1 MTADADD
8 IPPIGDDEK
17 LARFSGAVNAD
28 MMANLFDKA
37 EQSLTRRMDDLRRGV
52 AEANSTLIHEAV
64 HAIKGSSGSMFGLRI
79 SALAAEIDTNSS
91 DLEKVSQLMP
101 DTEQAASDT
110 IDWWRSKSG

>member
-1 MTADADD
+1 MDD

-17 LARFSGAVNAD
+17 LATFSAAVNTD
-28 MMANLFDKA
+28 MMANLLLKA
-37 EQSLTRRMDDLRRGV
+37 EQSLSRRMDDLRRGV
-52 AEANSTLIHEAV
+52 VEADSTLVHEAA

-79 SALAAEIDTNSS
+79 SALAAEIDANSD

-101 DTEQAASDT
+101 DAEQAASDT